1 MGEPVSTS
9 AGVVAVA
16 GAAGLGIAGFIA
28 GINGEALTGAL
39 LGALIYFTT
48 TRELGVAL
56 RVLFFMISFV
66 MGYLFAPAIVEF
78 EVWGMHPFAY
88 PAPAGFAAA
97 LLVVTVSLGLIKKFC
112 APASLERQRGQ

>member
-1 MGEPVSTS
+1 MGEPVSTG
-9 AGVVAVA
+9 AGAMVVA
-16 GAAGLGIAGFIA
+16 GAAGLGLAGFIA

-48 TRELGVAL
+48 TREQGLAL
-56 RVLFFMISFV
+56 RVLFFMVSFV

-88 PAPAGFAAA
+88 PAPAGFAAS
-97 LLVVTVSLGLIKKFC
+97 LLVVTISLGLIKKFGD
-112 APASLERQRGQ
+112 PASLERQGER